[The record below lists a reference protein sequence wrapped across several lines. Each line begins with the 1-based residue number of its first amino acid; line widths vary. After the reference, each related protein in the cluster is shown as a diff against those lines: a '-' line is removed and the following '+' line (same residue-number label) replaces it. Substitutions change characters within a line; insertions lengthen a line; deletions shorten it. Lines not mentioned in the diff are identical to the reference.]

1 MQVGPSSLSTMVQ
14 QMSPTAA
21 KQPAAPVTP
30 PVAKNEEANESA
42 QERTREAGKGST
54 IDTFA

>member
-1 MQVGPSSLSTMVQ
+1 MQVGSSSLSTMVQ
-14 QMSPTAA
+14 QLSPAVA

-30 PVAKNEEANESA
+30 PAAKSEEANESA